1 MIIGSLKY
9 GGARKMPLKKEE
21 IDELV
26 RKLREKYRDYSEK
39 HSRTWFDT
47 DAFDQR
53 LSHALRSRMNLEGFI
68 LAEISNFEKIKERYD
83 KKKREKENS
92 FSKEVNRII
101 EENTARIKKYPE
113 IIFHPKC
120 DMEISHF
127 YGALSYLTL
136 ELFPVFWIIAS
147 ESSIKNA
154 VNSLEERLGQLA
166 VPRGERQPSRIAD
179 HILMLNRQGVK
190 EIEIEK
196 DRNDYLKEG
205 AFLLHEVID
214 FCDSLIESGR
224 DEWNY
229 PIQFRKLFIEEER
242 KKRVFDNFRDMTGF
256 GAILKVKEYA
266 VSVIEDFRL
275 AAFRKSS

>member
-1 MIIGSLKY
+1 MTFNGV
-9 GGARKMPLKKEE
+9 GEQMPLKKEE

-26 RKLREKYRDYSEK
+26 GKLREKYRDYSDRY
-39 HSRTWFDT
+39 SRTWFDA

-53 LSHALRSRMNLEGFI
+53 LSHAIRTRMNMEGFI
-68 LAEISNFEKIKERYD
+68 LAEISNFEKLKERYD
-83 KKKREKENS
+83 KKKKAKENP

-101 EENTARIKKYPE
+101 EENAARIKKYPQ

-127 YGALSYLTL
+127 YGALAHLTL
-136 ELFPVFWIIAS
+136 DLFPVFWLLAS
-147 ESSIKNA
+147 EGSIKNMVNDIDEKLSRIA
-154 VNSLEERLGQLA
+154 VK
-166 VPRGERQPSRIAD
+166 RGEREPLRIAD
-179 HILMLNRQGVK
+179 HILMLNRPGVR

-214 FCDSLIESGR
+214 FCSTLLDMKNE
-224 DEWNY
+224 EWNY

-242 KKRVFDNFRDMTGF
+242 RKKVFDNFRDMTGY
-256 GAILKVKEYA
+256 GAIMRIRDYA
-266 VSVIEDFRL
+266 SGVIEDFRL
-275 AAFRKSS
+275 AAFRKSV